1 MSGNDYLNLSGNVY
15 LITGGTQGLGEA
27 IAGHL
32 TDLGAAGI
40 CICGRNVEAGRRV
53 AAELAGRGTQA
64 HFVAADLLRVEDC
77 RRVVEQCQEHFGRI
91 DGLVNAAATTARGG
105 IEDAT
110 PEVFDRMMAL
120 NVRAP
125 FLLMQGCVK
134 AMRSQGGGGAI
145 VNILSISAH
154 GGQPKLTIYCTS
166 KGALLTMTKN
176 LANAL
181 RGDRI
186 RVYGL
191 NIGWMATPGED
202 VVQKIE
208 GAPAD
213 WLDAADRAAPF
224 GRILRPLDVARLVGF
239 MVSEGGRM
247 ATGSIIDFDQMV
259 IGAFD

>member
-1 MSGNDYLNLSGNVY
+1 MSGADYLKLTDKVY
-15 LITGGTQGLGEA
+15 LVTGGTQGLGEA

-32 TDLGAAGI
+32 ADLGAAGI
-40 CICGRNVEAGRRV
+40 CICGRNLEAGKRV
-53 AAELAGRGTQA
+53 ARELSARGTLA
-64 HFVAADLLRVEDC
+64 HFVEADLVRVDDC
-77 RRVVEQCQEHFGRI
+77 RRVVEECDEHFGRI

-110 PEVFDRMMAL
+110 PGDFDRMMAV

-125 FLLMQGCVK
+125 FLLMQGCIK
-134 AMRSQGGGGAI
+134 IMKREKRGGVVI
-145 VNILSISAH
+145 NILSVVAH
-154 GGQPKLTIYCTS
+154 GGQPKLTIYSTS

-176 LANAL
+176 VANAV
-181 RGDRI
+181 RRDRI
-186 RVYGL
+186 RVCGL

-202 VVQKIE
+202 VVQKLE
-208 GAPAD
+208 GAPED

-239 MVSEGGRM
+239 MVSDGGRM

>member
-1 MSGNDYLNLSGNVY
+1 MSGADYLKLSDKVY
-15 LITGGTQGLGEA
+15 LVTGGTQGLGEA

-32 TDLGAAGI
+32 LELGAAGI
-40 CICGRNVEAGRRV
+40 CICGRNLEAGKRV
-53 AAELAGRGTQA
+53 AAGLGARA
-64 HFVAADLLRVEDC
+64 HFVAADLVQVEDC
-77 RRVVEQCQEHFGRI
+77 RRVVEECDRHFGRL

-110 PEVFDRMMAL
+110 PEGFDRMMAL

-125 FLLMQGCVK
+125 FLLMQGCIRIMK
-134 AMRSQGGGGAI
+134 REKRGGVVI
-145 VNILSISAH
+145 NILSVSAH
-154 GGQPKLTIYCTS
+154 GGQPNLTIYCTS

-176 LANAL
+176 IANAV

-186 RVYGL
+186 RVNGL

-202 VVQKIE
+202 AVQKQE
-208 GAPAD
+208 GAPED
-213 WLDAADRAAPF
+213 WLDKADRQAPF

-239 MVSEGGRM
+239 MVSDGGQM